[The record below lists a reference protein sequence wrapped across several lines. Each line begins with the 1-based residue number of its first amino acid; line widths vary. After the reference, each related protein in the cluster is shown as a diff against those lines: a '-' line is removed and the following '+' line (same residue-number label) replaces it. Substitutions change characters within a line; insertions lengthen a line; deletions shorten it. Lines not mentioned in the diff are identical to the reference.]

1 MNNFSQSR
9 ICEVFMIAT
18 ELDQERRKLEDVNH
32 PQHVAAV
39 EGLSDYLTIMNLLY
53 KSISRILES
62 SCSLTTL
69 QYRMLLR
76 LLSAPQQ
83 TLRST
88 NLAANLRVGVS
99 TVSAAVPHLVKEKL
113 VTRTEDPNDMR
124 VVSLALTVKGA
135 SAIEQ
140 ADYHV
145 AQFLQDYW
153 RSLTPEQLEEAW
165 ASSTNAVAL
174 HDAKRIENGKF
185 RLDTAFFDTIMIS
198 RTLTAQRLRELGLKT
213 SELRVLL
220 ALYLLGPNVTASR
233 IANYLFLKGSDVTSP
248 IKALEAQGLISKE
261 RSAENR
267 RTKLL
272 KLTSK
277 GRSRTEELL
286 LPTHDT
292 LLETCHS
299 DEEAVRIHL
308 SAAQSV
314 VARERSLR
322 LFG

>member
-1 MNNFSQSR
+1 
-9 ICEVFMIAT
+9 MIAIG
-18 ELDQERRKLEDVNH
+18 LDQERRKLEDVYH
-32 PQHVAAV
+32 PQHAAAV

-53 KSISRILES
+53 KSISRILEGD
-62 SCSLTTL
+62 CSLTTL

-76 LLSAPQQ
+76 LLSAPRQ
-83 TLRST
+83 TMRST
-88 NLAANLRVGVS
+88 DLAANLRVGVS
-99 TVSAAVPHLVKEKL
+99 TVSAAVPHLVDDGL
-113 VTRTEDPNDMR
+113 VTRTEDPDDMR
-124 VVSLALTVKGA
+124 VVSLTLTRKGS
-135 SAIEQ
+135 SAIER

-145 AQFLQDYW
+145 GQFLQNYW
-153 RSLTPEQLEEAW
+153 RNLTPEQLEAAF
-165 ASSTNAVAL
+165 ASSTSAVTL

-198 RTLTAQRLRELGLKT
+198 RTITAQRLRELGLKT

-233 IANYLFLKGSDVTSP
+233 VADYLFLKSSDITAP
-248 IKALEAQGLISKE
+248 MKTLESQELISKE
-261 RSAENR
+261 RSMENR

-272 KLTSK
+272 QLTPR
-277 GRSRTEELL
+277 GRDRTEELL
-286 LPTHDT
+286 LPTYDA

-299 DEEAVRIHL
+299 DEGAVRIHL

-314 VARERSLR
+314 VTRERSMR

>member
-1 MNNFSQSR
+1 
-9 ICEVFMIAT
+9 MIAT

-53 KSISRILES
+53 KSISRILEGD
-62 SCSLTTL
+62 CSLTTL

-76 LLSAPQQ
+76 LLSTPRQ
-83 TLRST
+83 TMRST
-88 NLAANLRVGVS
+88 DLAAN
-99 TVSAAVPHLVKEKL
+99 
-113 VTRTEDPNDMR
+113 MR
-124 VVSLALTVKGA
+124 VVSLALTAKGA
-135 SAIEQ
+135 SSIER

-145 AQFLQDYW
+145 GQFLQNYW
-153 RSLTPEQLEEAW
+153 KNLTPEQLEAAF
-165 ASSTNAVAL
+165 ASSTNAVTI
-174 HDAKRIENGKF
+174 HDAQRIENGKF

-233 IANYLFLKGSDVTSP
+233 VADYLFLKSSDITAP
-248 IKALEAQGLISKE
+248 MKTLESQGLISKE
-261 RSAENR
+261 RSTENR
-267 RTKLL
+267 RTKVLQ
-272 KLTSK
+272 LTPK
-277 GRSRTEELL
+277 GRDRTEGLL
-286 LPTHDT
+286 LPTHDA
-292 LLETCHS
+292 LLETCRS

-308 SAAQSV
+308 SAAQGIV
-314 VARERSLR
+314 TRERSMR

>member
-1 MNNFSQSR
+1 
-9 ICEVFMIAT
+9 MIAIG
-18 ELDQERRKLEDVNH
+18 LDQERRKLEDVNR
-32 PQHVAAV
+32 PQHAAAV

-62 SCSLTTL
+62 DCSLTTL
-69 QYRMLLR
+69 QYRTLLR

-83 TLRST
+83 TMRST
-88 NLAANLRVGVS
+88 DLAANLRVGVS
-99 TVSAAVPHLVKEKL
+99 TVSAAVPHLVDNGL
-113 VTRTEDPNDMR
+113 VTRTEDPDDMR
-124 VVSLALTVKGA
+124 VVSLALTRKGS
-135 SAIEQ
+135 SAIER

-145 AQFLQDYW
+145 GRFLQNYW
-153 RSLTPEQLEEAW
+153 RNLTPEQLEAAW
-165 ASSTNAVAL
+165 ASSTNAVTL

-213 SELRVLL
+213 SELRILL

-233 IANYLFLKGSDVTSP
+233 VADYLFLKSSDITAP
-248 IKALEAQGLISKE
+248 MKTLESQGHISKE

-272 KLTSK
+272 KLTQK
-277 GRSRTEELL
+277 GRDRTEELL
-286 LPTHDT
+286 LPTYDA

-299 DEEAVRIHL
+299 DEEAVRMHL
-308 SAAQSV
+308 SAAQGV
-314 VARERSLR
+314 ITRERSMT

>member
-1 MNNFSQSR
+1 
-9 ICEVFMIAT
+9 MIAT

-53 KSISRILES
+53 KSISRILEGD
-62 SCSLTTL
+62 CSLTTL

-76 LLSAPQQ
+76 LLSAPRQ
-83 TLRST
+83 TMRST
-88 NLAANLRVGVS
+88 DLAANLRVGVS
-99 TVSAAVPHLVKEKL
+99 TVSAAVPHLVDE
-113 VTRTEDPNDMR
+113 
-124 VVSLALTVKGA
+124 G
-135 SAIEQ
+135 
-140 ADYHV
+140 HV
-145 AQFLQDYW
+145 GQFLQNYW
-153 RSLTPEQLEEAW
+153 KNLTPEQLEAAF
-165 ASSTNAVAL
+165 ASSTNAVTI
-174 HDAKRIENGKF
+174 HDAQRIENGKF

-233 IANYLFLKGSDVTSP
+233 IADYLFLKSSDITAP
-248 IKALEAQGLISKE
+248 MKTLESQGLISKE
-261 RSAENR
+261 RSTENR

-272 KLTSK
+272 QLTQK
-277 GRSRTEELL
+277 GRDRTEGLL
-286 LPTHDT
+286 LPTHDA

-308 SAAQSV
+308 SAAQGV
-314 VARERSLR
+314 VTRERSMR